1 MSNLY
6 SKIHRLKAQGW
17 TWDYFLQQ
25 IDLIYP
31 AGIDQKTLYALYRQP
46 HRKANSHISKTILTL
61 HEQCFPS
68 PFPADTQALLAIYNR
83 LIACKQHLGVRQ
95 DIDDFLLFLTHD
107 LHFGSPLRRARLNWL
122 KADIHLDQLPLHR
135 NNGQSAE
142 LENQQQLALHHY
154 QNCYRLLI
162 EQQSLEP
169 SAQLSPQVSRQ
180 VSRQVSQQVLQQVL
194 QQQPCLIDQFTLYK
208 VQQNM
213 LACHLNGLHANHR
226 YQHPK
231 LLDYLKNSDFINASK
246 RVLRTEPYQWI
257 IARNGLRFS
266 SIMKNSADCTVF
278 FQALV
283 TANKAFSDLDYA
295 PLGAPAISKST
306 EFFWAIL
313 QLAK

>member
-31 AGIDQKTLYALYRQP
+31 AGIDEKTLYALYRQP
-46 HRKANSHISKTILTL
+46 HRKANSHISKIILTL

-83 LIACKQHLGVRQ
+83 LTACKQHSGLRQ
-95 DIDDFLLFLTHD
+95 DIDDFLLFLEHD
-107 LHFGSPLRRARLNWL
+107 LQFGSLLRRARLNWL
-122 KADIHLDQLPLHR
+122 KADIHLDQLPVHR

-142 LENQQQLALHHY
+142 LEKHQQLALHHY
-154 QNCYRLLI
+154 QNCYNLLI
-162 EQQSLEP
+162 EQQSFEP
-169 SAQLSPQVSRQ
+169 SSQPPQQLSHQFV
-180 VSRQVSQQVLQQVL
+180 QQFVR
-194 QQQPCLIDQFTLYK
+194 QQPCLIDQFTVYK

-226 YQHPK
+226 YQHPA
-231 LLDYLKNSDFINASK
+231 LLGYLKNSDFINASK
-246 RVLRTEPYQWI
+246 SVLRTEPYQWI

-266 SIMKNSADCTVF
+266 SIMKNPADCALF

-283 TANKAFSDLDYA
+283 TANKAFSDLEYA
-295 PLGAPAISKST
+295 PYGAPAISNST
-306 EFFWAIL
+306 EFSWAIQ
-313 QLAK
+313 QLAE